1 MSSLSSRY
9 RNIKYSIEV
18 VSNKIESAKT
28 EKNKER
34 FGAQLKELKNQLSDV
49 VEQLKSESE
58 DLEAKKREWSTRV
71 KALYIDAYLDESLND
86 EIKEKVVLS
95 LLNLIGEID
104 GYKVS

>member
-1 MSSLSSRY
+1 MASLSSKY

-34 FGAQLKELKNQLSDV
+34 FGEQLKELKNQLSDV
-49 VEQLKSESE
+49 REKLKAESE
-58 DLEAKKREWSTRV
+58 DLKAKKNEWAIKV
-71 KALYIDAYLDESLND
+71 KALSIDAYLDESLND
-86 EIKEKVVLS
+86 EIKEKIVLC
-95 LLNLIGEID
+95 LLNLVGEID